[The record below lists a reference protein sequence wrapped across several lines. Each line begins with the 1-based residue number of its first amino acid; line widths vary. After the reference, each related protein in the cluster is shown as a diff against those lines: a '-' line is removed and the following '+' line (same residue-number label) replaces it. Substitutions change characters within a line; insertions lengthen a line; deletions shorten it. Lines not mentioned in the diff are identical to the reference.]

1 MIRTRTLRRRSDPK
15 QGLALL
21 DMPGELLWGQP
32 SQIPHPL
39 RISHP
44 PRETHLGRLVLV
56 LVPGDELEPGELGR
70 ELEGGSGEE
79 GDVPRGTDVVK
90 VFETLGEDVDLV
102 VAVRGGDG
110 GSGACHVVAV
120 RENNSRRRS
129 AIRRLRPKKCVFF
142 SCKTYPINVASARS
156 DCKKWREFRT
166 DINLVNLTL

>member
-21 DMPGELLWGQP
+21 DMPSEFLRGQP
-32 SQIPHPL
+32 SQIPHPFW
-39 RISHP
+39 ISHP

-56 LVPGDELEPGELGR
+56 LVPGDELEPREIGR

-79 GDVPRGTDVVK
+79 GDVPRGTDVVEI
-90 VFETLGEDVDLV
+90 FETLGEDVDLV

-120 RENNSRRRS
+120 REDGSGRRS
-129 AIRRLRPKKCVFF
+129 AIRRRRSKKYVFF
-142 SCKTYPINVASARS
+142 SIKTYPMNVASARS
-156 DCKKWREFRT
+156 ECE
-166 DINLVNLTL
+166 